1 LRADAGFQ
9 LCDCT
14 HLLVLKW
21 FDGDAERHYDER
33 DGNRYRIH
41 DGGYQ

>member
-1 LRADAGFQ
+1 
-9 LCDCT
+9 
-14 HLLVLKW
+14 LLVLKW

-41 DGGYQ
+41 DGGYQRAYLSQAGG